1 MPSSSP
7 NNNRRHRRRNYTSV
21 ANQDVDEG
29 GDDFHDEPNTQEATD
44 NVNTNE
50 CNSNDS
56 EMEMEEDCDNEE
68 DLPMSITILD
78 SAQKKFPI
86 PCDKHW
92 TVGKFKRMS
101 AKIHKVAPAQQRL
114 IFRGKMLTKDD
125 QTLEDNKLDAN
136 DLIVHLFPKPRVV
149 VTASKKDTD
158 NTADG
163 THGNSRSNNR
173 DANDDGDTGIVDED
187 HHGAHIPSI
196 VIDQDEQDRRGQ
208 ILVLGSVEIA
218 ESQNNVKMLSLLL
231 VMICA
236 MRLLTLFGI
245 LMGADVEDSNM
256 NSPYGTDAVHNH
268 TGDSPHNRIYDSDF
282 QDDNVLGSGEDV
294 DYVVRT
300 WQTQDY
306 FELLVSAIGFYV
318 GTLGMKATQ
327 ENTFK
332 LATAYAMGTIVAG
345 IGWNLWNVYAYIR
358 FFEEEEERQMH
369 DGYSNA
375 TSDSDKNEAD
385 WNNGERPPYTRDDY
399 IAAAFLTILMPLFV
413 WFLCCARAFEFRR
426 LIGEAEEEAADRIR
440 NEYVVNDGT
449 ATDGEEG
456 ANATTDTTPIIS
468 GGTNHEIV

>member
-1 MPSSSP
+1 MPSSSS
-7 NNNRRHRRRNYTSV
+7 NTNRSHRRRNYTSV

-29 GDDFHDEPNTQEATD
+29 DDDFHDEPNTQKAD
-44 NVNTNE
+44 NNDEYNR
-50 CNSNDS
+50 NDS
-56 EMEMEEDCDNEE
+56 EIEMEEGCDNEE
-68 DLPMSITILD
+68 DLPMTITILD

-149 VTASKKDTD
+149 VTANKKDTD
-158 NTADG
+158 IADG
-163 THGNSRSNNR
+163 TSRSNSNSNSNSNNR
-173 DANDDGDTGIVDED
+173 DADDDGDTGIVDD
-187 HHGAHIPSI
+187 GAHIPSI

-218 ESQNNVKMLSLLL
+218 ESQNTVKMFSLMLL
-231 VMICA
+231 IICA
-236 MRLLTLFGI
+236 LRLLALFSI
-245 LMGADVEDSNM
+245 AMGSSVEDPNM
-256 NSPYGTDAVHNH
+256 NSPYGSDNVHNH

-282 QDDNVLGSGEDV
+282 QDDNVVGLGDDV

-300 WQTQDY
+300 WQTPDY
-306 FELLVSAIGFYV
+306 FDLLVSAIGFYV
-318 GTLGMKATQ
+318 ATLGVKATQ

-332 LATAYAMGTIVAG
+332 LATAYAIGTIVAG
-345 IGWNLWNVYAYIR
+345 IGWNLWNVYEYIK
-358 FFEEEEERQMH
+358 FFDEQTHMA

-385 WNNGERPPYTRDDY
+385 RNNGEEEPLTRDDFVTV
-399 IAAAFLTILMPLFV
+399 AFFTILIPLFV
-413 WFLCCARAFEFRR
+413 WFSCCVRAFEFRR
-426 LIGEAEEEAADRIR
+426 LIGEAEEEAAERIR
-440 NEYVVNDGT
+440 NEYVVNEGI
-449 ATDGEEG
+449 ATDDDEG
-456 ANATTDTTPIIS
+456 ANANTDTTPIIS
-468 GGTNHEIV
+468 AGTNHEIV